1 MISELRSTDTN
12 MGLEELIKEKYKV
25 KDLNIDIYSS
35 LDVMKEQNAV
45 VFKYLINDCIVG
57 IVKCITEKKFITN
70 MGHIEDLYVINAF
83 KNKGIG
89 SKLVEHSINF
99 LSKNNCYKIVLGC
112 DKSLIPFYE
121 KNGFTVGNKCLIEK
135 YYI

>member
-1 MISELRSTDTN
+1 MISELTSTDIN

-25 KDLNIDIYSS
+25 EDLNIDIYSN
-35 LDVMKEQNAV
+35 LHIMKQQNAV
-45 VFKYLINDCIVG
+45 VFKYVINNCIVG
-57 IVKCITEKKFITN
+57 IVKCITEQKFITN
-70 MGHIEDLYVINAF
+70 MGHIEDLYVINGF
-83 KNKGIG
+83 KNMGIG
-89 SKLVEHSINF
+89 SKLIQHSINF

-121 KNGFTVGNKCLIEK
+121 KNGFTLGNKCLIEK

>member
-1 MISELRSTDTN
+1 MISELTSTDIN
-12 MGLEELIKEKYKV
+12 MGLEELIKEKYNV
-25 KDLNIDIYSS
+25 GGLNVDIYTN
-35 LDVMKEQNAV
+35 LDLMKQQNAV
-45 VFKYLINDCIVG
+45 VFKYVINNSIVG
-57 IVKCITEKKFITN
+57 IVKCITEQKFITN

-83 KNKGIG
+83 KNMGIG
-89 SKLVEHSINF
+89 SKLIQHSISF

-112 DKSLIPFYE
+112 DKSLISFYE